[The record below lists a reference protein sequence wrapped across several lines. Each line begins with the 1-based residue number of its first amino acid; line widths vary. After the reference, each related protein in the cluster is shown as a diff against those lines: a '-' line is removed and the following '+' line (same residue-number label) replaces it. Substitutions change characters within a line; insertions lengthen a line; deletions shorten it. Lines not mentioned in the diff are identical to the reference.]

1 MTYERRQGQ
10 GGVQGQVRTWMS
22 GPLAMGLSMALAMT
36 MAPPGAAS
44 AGGAASAASVTRPRP
59 ADVLYTN
66 GVVYTVDAA
75 NSRAEA
81 LAVRDGRI
89 AWVGDSK
96 DAQSWAGPRTRRVDL
111 GGRFLMPGLI
121 DGHMHPQSGGMR
133 MLSCNLEYKA
143 LTVPQFQARIQACLD
158 AEPQAK
164 PDDWLLVINWFELA
178 ILPAGTVLE
187 HGVLDAL
194 HTTRPIV
201 VHSTYGHTSLSN
213 ARGLALAGITR
224 DTPDPKDGLIARTP
238 AGEPTGL
245 LEDAAQEL
253 VDRLRPEP
261 TAARNLE
268 ATRLALRAMRE
279 QGITSFLD
287 ASTDT
292 ATLESYTT
300 LHRQGEMTARG
311 HFAVLVDSA
320 PGFDAGRA
328 VAGVLDMRRRYDQ
341 GLQQP
346 APGISVDTAKLFLDG
361 VYNTPAFTS
370 FLLQPYFENRG
381 TAGQPDWR
389 PGTFR
394 GPNPYFTPAQLEQ
407 SLLMLAAAGIN
418 PHMHADADG
427 AVREAL
433 DAVAAMR
440 RVHPGD
446 DIRPAIAHDEIVHPD
461 DFPRY
466 AQLNVLPVLSFQWEK
481 PAADLNA
488 RDSQYLGPVR
498 LALVEPAGLLA
509 LHGARIAYGS
519 DWPVDPLD
527 EWLALQVAVT
537 RSAVGEDAQHFP
549 GRLGI
554 DPGLT
559 LRAALRAITIDAAY
573 SLRQDE
579 VTGSLEPGKF
589 ADFVVLDRNPLESQ
603 ADQVSST
610 RTLLTVV
617 GGKVVYR
624 AVDFPGR

>member
-1 MTYERRQGQ
+1 
-10 GGVQGQVRTWMS
+10 
-22 GPLAMGLSMALAMT
+22 
-36 MAPPGAAS
+36 
-44 AGGAASAASVTRPRP
+44 
-59 ADVLYTN
+59 
-66 GVVYTVDAA
+66 
-75 NSRAEA
+75 
-81 LAVRDGRI
+81 
-89 AWVGDSK
+89 
-96 DAQSWAGPRTRRVDL
+96 
-111 GGRFLMPGLI
+111 
-121 DGHMHPQSGGMR
+121 

-158 AEPQAK
+158 AEPQAG

-178 ILPAGTVLE
+178 ILPTGTVLD
-187 HGVLDAL
+187 HGALDAL
-194 HTTRPIV
+194 HTSRPIV
-201 VHSTYGHTSLSN
+201 VHSTYGHTCLTN
-213 ARGLALAGITR
+213 ARGLVLAGITR
-224 DTPDPKDGLIARTP
+224 GTPDPKDGVIARTP

-253 VDRLRPEP
+253 VDGLRPVP

-287 ASTDT
+287 ASTSM

-300 LHRQGEMTARG
+300 LQQRGELTARG

-320 PGFDAGRA
+320 PGFDAARA
-328 VAGVLDMRRRYDQ
+328 VAEVLDTRRRYDQ
-341 GLQQP
+341 GPLQS
-346 APGISVDTAKLFLDG
+346 AAGISVDTAKLFLDG

-381 TAGQPDWR
+381 TAVQPDWR
-389 PGTFR
+389 PGAFT
-394 GPNPYFTPAQLEQ
+394 GPKPYFSPAQLEQ
-407 SLLMLAAAGIN
+407 TLLLLAAAGIN

-461 DFPRY
+461 DYPRY
-466 AQLNVLPVLSFQWEK
+466 AQLGVLPVLSFQWEK

-509 LHGARIAYGS
+509 MHGARIVYGS

-537 RSAVGEDAQHFP
+537 RSAVGEDAQAFP

-573 SLRQDE
+573 SLRQE
-579 VTGSLEPGKF
+579 QVTGSLEAGKF
-589 ADFVVLDRNPLESQ
+589 ADFVVLDRNPLESPP
-603 ADQVSST
+603 DQVSST

-624 AVDFPGR
+624 AAEFPGL